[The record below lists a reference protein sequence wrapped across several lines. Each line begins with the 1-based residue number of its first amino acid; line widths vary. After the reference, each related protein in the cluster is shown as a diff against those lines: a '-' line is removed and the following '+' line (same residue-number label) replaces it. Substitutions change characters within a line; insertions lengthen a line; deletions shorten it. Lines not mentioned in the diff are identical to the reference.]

1 MCPPPSAVAGTALLV
16 LAGLLAVAAA
26 PTPAPAAGAAAPS
39 GAATAARSVAEERGV
54 AFRVLTYNVAGLPA
68 GLSYSDP
75 GPRLPAIG
83 RRAAAYD
90 IVLVQEAFT
99 GLDVLRDASGHPELR
114 RGSGPRSGWARL
126 IGRLC
131 GRCGSG
137 LALLTG
143 RRGEEILAGRAG
155 RYARCSGWGL
165 RPMADGSD
173 CWASKGWQH
182 ARLALA
188 DGIAVDLWNTHLDAG
203 VLADDLAAR
212 GAQLDE
218 LARAMA
224 ESRGRAVVVGGD
236 FNLGAELPEE
246 ARLLERFRRRLGLR
260 DTGARTRDTDRWPR
274 RIDHLFYR
282 SGERVALE
290 LERAGESR
298 EFRREG
304 RPLSDHPALFARFR
318 ARARGGAT
326 AEATA
331 GAPARD

>member
-1 MCPPPSAVAGTALLV
+1 MRARPGALQAAALLLV
-16 LAGLLAVAAA
+16 GLLAAVG
-26 PTPAPAAGAAAPS
+26 PAPAAAAGSADTGTRP
-39 GAATAARSVAEERGV
+39 AVAEGV

-75 GPRLPAIG
+75 APRLPAIG
-83 RRAAAYD
+83 RRAAGYD
-90 IVLVQEAFT
+90 VVLVQEAFT
-99 GLDVLRDASGHPELR
+99 GLDALRDASGHPELR

-143 RRGEEILAGRAG
+143 RAGEEILAGRAG

-188 DGIAVDLWNTHLDAG
+188 DGIAVDVWNTHLDAG
-203 VLADDLAAR
+203 VLEDDLATR
-212 GAQLDE
+212 EAQLDE

-260 DTGARTRDTDRWPR
+260 DTGARSGDSDRWPR
-274 RIDHLFYR
+274 RIDHLFFR
-282 SGERVALE
+282 SGERVSLE
-290 LERAGESR
+290 VERAGESR
-298 EFRREG
+298 EFRRDDL
-304 RPLSDHPALFARFR
+304 PLSDHPALFARFR
-318 ARARGGAT
+318 ARSRPADA
-326 AEATA
+326 AEA
-331 GAPARD
+331 ARD